1 MSEARPSRSRSGLWR
16 LFAVLAV
23 LSLFTSAC
31 GDDDGDDTAATDTSG
46 ETPDGSSVDTSDC
59 EASDDVVGEPGG
71 LLAGLQEAG
80 TVQVGIANEVPYGY
94 EDTDGEATGE
104 APEVARAVLCEMG
117 IPEIDATVVEFGN
130 LIPGLQAGQFDL
142 IAAGMFINAERAAQI
157 EFSDPDYC
165 VSESLLVPEG
175 NPDNLSDYQSVVD
188 SGVTIAVLTGG
199 VEEGYVEQA
208 GVPPEQIELFGDV
221 NDQYEAME
229 AGRVDAVTGTYL
241 TIKTQ
246 ADAMDG
252 FEAVEGFFPL
262 DENGEEILG
271 CGGFGFQDQEFLDA
285 FNLKLDELQAD
296 GTVKEIVT
304 SFGFAEADVDAAA
317 ELTVEDLVG

>member
-1 MSEARPSRSRSGLWR
+1 MSDPRSHRSRSGLWR
-16 LFAVLAV
+16 LFSVLAV
-23 LSLFTSAC
+23 LALLMSAC
-31 GDDDGDDTAATDTSG
+31 GDDDGDDEASTDTPAG
-46 ETPDGSSVDTSDC
+46 TEVDTSEC
-59 EASDDVVGEPGG
+59 EASDDVVGEDGG
-71 LLAGLQEAG
+71 LLASLQEAG
-80 TVQVGIANEVPYGY
+80 TVEVGIANEVPYGY
-94 EDTDGEATGE
+94 EDESGEATGE

-117 IPEIDATVVEFGN
+117 IADINATVVEFGN

-142 IAAGMFINAERAAQI
+142 IAAGMFINEERAAQI
-157 EFSDPDYC
+157 LFSDPDYC

-175 NPDNLSDYQSVVD
+175 NPDDLTDYQSVID

-221 NDQYEAME
+221 NDQYEAIE

-271 CGGFGFQDQEFLDA
+271 CGGFGFQDEEFRDA
-285 FNLKLDELQAD
+285 FNIKLDELQDD
-296 GTVKEIVT
+296 GTVKDIVT
-304 SFGFAEADVDAAA
+304 SFGFAEADVEQAA
-317 ELTVEDLVG
+317 ELTLEDLTS

>member
-1 MSEARPSRSRSGLWR
+1 MTAAQPSRSTTGIWR
-16 LFAVLAV
+16 LLAILAAMAFV
-23 LSLFTSAC
+23 VAAC
-31 GDDDGDDTAATDTSG
+31 GDDDGDDDDAAPGGGDTTEQTAGD
-46 ETPDGSSVDTSDC
+46 EC
-59 EASDDVVGEPGG
+59 EASDDVVGEEGG
-71 LLAGLQEAG
+71 LLAELQEAG
-80 TVQVGIANEVPYGY
+80 TVDVGIANEVPYGY
-94 EDTDGEATGE
+94 EDDEGNATGE

-117 IPEIDATVVEFGN
+117 IADIEATVVDFGN
-130 LIPGLQAGQFDL
+130 LIPGLQAGQFDM
-142 IAAGMFINAERAAQI
+142 IAAGMFINEERAGQI
-157 EFSDPDYC
+157 MFSDPDYC

-175 NPDNLSDYQSVVD
+175 NPDDLSDYQSVVD
-188 SGVTIAVLTGG
+188 SGATIAVLTGG
-199 VEEGYVEQA
+199 VEEDYVAEA
-208 GVPPEQIELFGDV
+208 GVLAEQIELFSDV
-221 NDQYEAME
+221 NAQYDAIES
-229 AGRVDAVTGTYL
+229 GRVDAVTGTYL

-271 CGGFGFQDQEFLDA
+271 CGGFGFDDQELVDA

-304 SFGFAEADVDAAA
+304 SFGFAEADVETAA